1 MNDLDGPSAAPSHH
15 RVVFENEH
23 VRVLE
28 TVICAGDTAPLHTH
42 LRRHVNVV
50 HSGSHFI
57 RRDQSGSVLI
67 DTRSMEPPF
76 VFPEVMWSDGLSA
89 HTLENT
95 GDDDIRVHAVE
106 LK

>member
-1 MNDLDGPSAAPSHH
+1 M
-15 RVVFENEH
+15 
-23 VRVLE
+23 RVL
-28 TVICAGDTAPLHTH
+28 
-42 LRRHVNVV
+42 RRQARN
-50 HSGSHFI
+50 SLAA
-57 RRDQSGSVLI
+57 RGSVLI